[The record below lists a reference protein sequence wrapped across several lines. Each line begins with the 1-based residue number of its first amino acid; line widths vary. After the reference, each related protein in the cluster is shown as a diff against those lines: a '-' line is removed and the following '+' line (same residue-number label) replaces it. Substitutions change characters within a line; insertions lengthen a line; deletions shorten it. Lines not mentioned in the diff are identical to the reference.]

1 MNISILSKQ
10 ALLKALNVRDLS
22 NPEEGD
28 HAIQILIEKIRL
40 ALEKAWDCKS
50 HIYRESPIVSVED
63 NYDRLRYPADGP
75 ARAARYTRYVCDNAL
90 LRTSTSAMI
99 PKAMRKLAHEL
110 QGEDLILCPG
120 LVYRRDQIDRLHLA
134 EIHQM
139 DLWRITKKPMNSE
152 DMREMIQL
160 VLDAV
165 LEGCEYRLEERV
177 HPYTQEGLQIDVQY
191 EGEWVEV
198 GECGLTHPEI
208 HKENLPQGDPIY
220 GLAMG
225 LGLDRI
231 LMLRKGMKD
240 VRLIAS
246 HNPRISK
253 QMKDLEPY
261 KEVSYM
267 PAVRRDLSLVLDI
280 ETDVETLGDKVRESL
295 GDEAYLIESLEIL
308 NEHPYSKLPP
318 HVQEK
323 LGMEK
328 GQKNALVRVVL
339 RSLHRSLTDEE
350 CNLYRDKVYKC
361 LHKGKYW
368 EWASN
373 ED

>member
-40 ALEKAWDCKS
+40 ALEEAWNCNS

-75 ARAARYTRYVCDNAL
+75 ARAARYTRYVCDKAL

-99 PKAMRKLAHEL
+99 PKAMRSLADKLS
-110 QGEDLILCPG
+110 GEDLILCPG

-139 DLWRITKKPMNSE
+139 DLWRITHKPMNAE

-177 HPYTQEGLQIDVQY
+177 HPYTLDGLQIDVKY

-208 HKENLPQGDPIY
+208 HKENLPHGDQKY

-246 HNPRISK
+246 SNPRISQ
-253 QMKDLEPY
+253 QMNDLEPY
-261 KEVSYM
+261 QEVSYM

-308 NEHPYSKLPP
+308 NEHPYAKLPP

-323 LGMEK
+323 LGLQK

-350 CNLYRDKVYKC
+350 CNLYRDKVYEC
-361 LHKGKYW
+361 LHEGKYW
-368 EWASN
+368 EWASKG
-373 ED
+373 D